1 MVDIDSMLTEERCH
15 MLREIEFF
23 IEMSGAEQL
32 TRLSDQLPTLK
43 QYQHH
48 RLGTG
53 AVGACL
59 ALTEYVGS
67 KLFWTWC

>member
-1 MVDIDSMLTEERCH
+1 MVDIDSEMIEECCH

-23 IEMSGAEQL
+23 IEMSAAEQI

-43 QYQHH
+43 EYQHH
-48 RLGTG
+48 RMGTG

-67 KLFWTWC
+67 KLFWKWC